1 MRNFEIL
8 RYIKKWKYLIVIICI
23 LGAVLVYQYAMSK
36 QTYTA
41 QTVLRYSNSE
51 ASNGLTPSGDSL
63 DVSEIYSS
71 KVITGVLEDLELNSG
86 ADSIRSKCA
95 VEPIIPAD
103 EESRKEAILKDGE
116 EYVYHPTDYLVTFS
130 VGSDYSKGYA
140 ASVLDSIL
148 KNYFINYGEKYINQT
163 VLPNNASNIESGG
176 YDYIES
182 AEILDTSATDIYNYL
197 YDKKFHYPAF
207 RSAAT
212 GYSFNDLYNMY
223 KEELNYNIPE
233 LYSKILNQKVS
244 KDQSVLIKD
253 YRNRISQ
260 YQIDLTNLSEK
271 IDPLYALITQY
282 SQKSKEGIQY
292 HYGKGTDSDNTSD
305 YILKDVYEDEYK
317 HQINTETTYDALI
330 NQYVSLEIDRQYTQV
345 DKEHREEL
353 LNIFETAEPAP
364 NADEAIKEI
373 QNNMEQLVDSL
384 DKNYEIVEKTVDEF
398 NQYLGASNI
407 TSLTSIN
414 VNERINIKLY
424 LMIAVVLFLI
434 CGCLGAILLGRMQ
447 DFIEYLMYMDRK
459 TKLPNRAKCDML
471 INEYEE
477 KPLPDNFTF
486 ILIRLDVLKAVNSQI
501 GRTAGDTLLGEFGQI
516 LRETAED
523 YGFVGYNGSDQFMCM
538 FENCSYKKAEMFI
551 DVLTSYVEHYNSQ
564 NPKQDIAFSYAI
576 EETRNKGIYDARGL
590 INASFRDINANTNL
604 KSERAEKPDDGDDGG
619 DDDGP
624 GGGVKPKDKSPK
636 SGPSGGTR
644 GSDTEINR
652 NPQRHSR
659 NKNYSGS
666 NNSAV
671 NSSKI
676 VSQDVGND
684 IYTGS
689 EQNSRGM
696 YNENVIK
703 LVTDAVMAG
712 IKAERSSEKK
722 VAETIPDRSAGSK
735 YNSKNISDSYPYIEW
750 NDSKNDKSN
759 VKYKAVTETVSNVNK
774 DNVSNFKESVMSKPD
789 NIKNV
794 EEPKKDIQTKLNT
807 KVEHDEVSDTS
818 ENIEEVK
825 VIVKESTNNIKD
837 SSVISKIDDNN
848 PYAPKPRVKKSYRS
862 KKSEEPK
869 SLNLDMYAPKKK
881 K

>member
-8 RYIKKWKYLIVIICI
+8 RYIKKWKYLIVIVCI

-71 KVITGVLEDLELNSG
+71 KVITGVLEDLDLNTG

-163 VLPNNASNIESGG
+163 VLPNNASNIESGS

-260 YQIDLTNLSEK
+260 YQIDLANLSEK

-317 HQINTETTYDALI
+317 HQINIETTYDALI

-353 LNIFETAEPAP
+353 LNIFETAEPAS

-373 QNNMEQLVDSL
+373 QNNMKELIDSL

-471 INEYEE
+471 INQYEE

-590 INASFRDINANTNL
+590 ISASFRDINANTNI
-604 KSERAEKPDDGDDGG
+604 KSERAENYEDRDDGG

-624 GGGVKPKDKSPK
+624 GGGVNPKNKSPK
-636 SGPSGGTR
+636 NGPNDNSTCAG
-644 GSDTEINR
+644 DTTISKNS
-652 NPQRHSR
+652 QKHSK
-659 NKNYSGS
+659 NKNHSGS
-666 NNSAV
+666 KKSV
-671 NSSKI
+671 VKHTKT
-676 VSQDVGND
+676 VSQDVKSD

-689 EQNSRGM
+689 EQNSRGV
-696 YNENVIK
+696 YNEEIVK

-712 IKAERSSEKK
+712 IRAERASEKK
-722 VAETIPDRSAGSK
+722 ETIPGRPSVIK
-735 YNSKNISDSYPYIEW
+735 YNSKNISDSYPSIEW
-750 NDSKNDKSN
+750 TDSKNDKSN

-774 DNVSNFKESVMSKPD
+774 DNVSNSKESVMSKPD
-789 NIKNV
+789 NIKSV
-794 EEPKKDIQTKLNT
+794 DEPKKDIQAKLNT
-807 KVEHDEVSDTS
+807 KVEHDIVSDTS

-825 VIVKESTNNIKD
+825 VLVRESTNNIKD